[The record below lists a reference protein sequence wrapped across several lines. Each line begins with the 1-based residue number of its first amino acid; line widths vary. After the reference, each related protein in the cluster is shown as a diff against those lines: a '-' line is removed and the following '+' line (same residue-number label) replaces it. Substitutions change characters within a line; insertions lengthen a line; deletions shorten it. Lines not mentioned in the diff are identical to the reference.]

1 MTTPQAFLYIESQF
15 DNLGD
20 ALINRELLKLM
31 AEHAEVT
38 AGISCVP
45 LSFQKMMGLDFLNSL
60 KLDRTRG
67 RSGFL
72 LHILSKALRGQR
84 CYLFLSPGGW
94 IGELDGRLNLRSWVH
109 TFLYYVLA
117 LCGVKI
123 CQVGISYED
132 LGFKLSLMLRSRSR
146 AMHSHYVRDPLSRK
160 IMTDMS
166 VRIDGICPDLAFY
179 AFDNKAPTNPD
190 AVTFSFRADQYS
202 GQLDDIKQF
211 VALFLDY
218 YGVERPVYIVSQVK
232 KDDRYNTEL
241 ADWLAE
247 KYGIHA
253 QVDIGSEVIAD
264 TEAFY
269 RRSSIMVSNR
279 LHSLL
284 LAGSVGNAM
293 IAAPITQHNKKIMAL
308 FEEIGFEHHVF
319 TASDM
324 QTKAT
329 PVLLE
334 RLCGEVFDASEKKR
348 ALSEHFDK
356 LFHKTGKKNP

>member
-1 MTTPQAFLYIESQF
+1 MTTPLAFLYIESQF

-31 AEHAEVT
+31 AEHGEVT

-60 KLDRTRG
+60 NLDRTNS
-67 RSGFL
+67 RSRFL
-72 LHILSKALRGQR
+72 LTILSKALRGKR

-109 TFLYYVLA
+109 TALYYTLA
-117 LCGVKI
+117 LCGVRI

-146 AMHSHYVRDPLSRK
+146 AMHSHYVRDPLSQK
-160 IMTDMS
+160 TMTDMA

-179 AFDNKAPTNPD
+179 AFDNNQAQSNPD
-190 AVTFSFRADQYS
+190 AVTFSFRADQYA

-211 VALFLDY
+211 IALFLAY
-218 YGVERPVYIVSQVK
+218 YGVERPIYFVSQVK
-232 KDDRYNTEL
+232 KDAPYNKEL
-241 ADWLAE
+241 ALWVTE
-247 KYGIHA
+247 TYGVA
-253 QVDIGSEVIAD
+253 TDADDGSEVIAD
-264 TEAFY
+264 TEALY
-269 RRSSIMVSNR
+269 RRSSVMVSNR

-293 IAAPITQHNKKIMAL
+293 VAAPITQHNKKITAL
-308 FEEIGFEHHVF
+308 FDEIGLAHHVF
-319 TASDM
+319 TAEDM
-324 QTKAT
+324 QARAT
-329 PVLLE
+329 VE
-334 RLCGEVFDASEKKR
+334 NIQRICGERFDASEEKR
-348 ALSEHFDK
+348 ELSGHFDR
-356 LFHKTGKKNP
+356 LFNSAGKK